1 MIDCFFFVFGLAIGS
16 FINCLVYR
24 LNHGLSPFYGRS
36 FCPECKHQLVWF
48 DNIPLLSFILLG
60 GRCRYCQKKIGLHY
74 PLVELGAGI
83 LTLSIFTFQFSL
95 YNLLIIYAL
104 IAIFLSDFLYMTIP
118 DAIVYPAIG
127 LTFLFRFRVGMMV
140 DVLVAG
146 LGAAAFFL
154 GLVFLTKGRGMG
166 RGDVKLAGLMGFIL
180 GYPKIIVALYFAFLT
195 GALVGV
201 ILILLNKKSLNTQ
214 IPFGPFLVLGT
225 LVSMF
230 WGEIIWA
237 KSLALLL
244 LKF

>member
-1 MIDCFFFVFGLAIGS
+1 
-16 FINCLVYR
+16 
-24 LNHGLSPFYGRS
+24 
-36 FCPECKHQLVWF
+36 
-48 DNIPLLSFILLG
+48 
-60 GRCRYCQKKIGLHY
+60 
-74 PLVELGAGI
+74 
-83 LTLSIFTFQFSL
+83 
-95 YNLLIIYAL
+95 
-104 IAIFLSDFLYMTIP
+104 
-118 DAIVYPAIG
+118 
-127 LTFLFRFRVGMMV
+127 MV